1 MKRIAG
7 SKLALQSTALLLATL
22 ATVPIYLGLQG
33 GVDALAW
40 FGLLLTVLG
49 MALGLWVS

>member
-1 MKRIAG
+1 MKQIAG
-7 SKLALQSTALLLATL
+7 NKLALQSAALLLATL
-22 ATVPIYLGLQG
+22 AAVPIYLGLG
-33 GVDALAW
+33 SGSDALAW